1 MRIKRGRLLLLMLF
15 AFVFVVVILRM
26 TAEPKIP
33 EGSVLVIDLGGE
45 YVEGVETPWF
55 ERLLGDRQSTLLSLL
70 QTFAKAER
78 DDRLAAVLVR
88 VRPLDIGWAKA
99 QEVRD
104 AIGRLREAGR
114 RTIAY
119 FEVEQLGAN
128 LEYYVATATDEVYVA
143 PATTAPLVGLSAE
156 YYFLGGLWQKLGVGV
171 DVEQAGEFKSAT
183 EFLAGE
189 KMSDA
194 SRLVENSLLDS
205 FDAQFVNGIAAR
217 RGLDAAAL
225 RTLIDEAPADPR
237 ALVEVG
243 LADGVAFYD
252 EILEH
257 LGEPDVV
264 DEVVYGRVD
273 PASVGIDPQSRFA
286 LIYGNGPVVVGEGDR
301 SLTGDPVV
309 ASDTIAG
316 AIEDA
321 SSDPGIRAII
331 LRIDSPGGSPL
342 ASDVIWRAT
351 QRARES
357 GKPVVASFSDVA
369 ASGGYYV
376 ACGADAIVAE
386 PGSLTGSI
394 GAFVLRP
401 VLGGLLDKAGIGYEV
416 LTRAARADLLAS
428 TQPLSPAARRLLAE
442 EVTGIYEL
450 FVERVAAG
458 RELDLARVNEVARG
472 RVWTGLQAAQVGL
485 VDELGGLR
493 TAIDRGKELAGVD
506 SEEDV
511 QLVLYPAPRTFAER
525 VAEALQ
531 GRAQLALRTALP
543 VPEVLRDLERW
554 LASVPPLTPVLLPPF
569 VAEIR

>member
-26 TAEPKIP
+26 SAEPKIP

-78 DDRLAAVLVR
+78 DTRLAAVLVR
-88 VRPLDIGWAKA
+88 VRPLEIGWAKA

-128 LEYYVATATDEVYVA
+128 LEYYVATATDEFYVA

-171 DVEQAGEFKSAT
+171 EVEQAGEFKSAT

-217 RGLDAAAL
+217 RGLDAAAV
-225 RTLIDEAPADPR
+225 RALIDEAPANPQ
-237 ALVEVG
+237 ALVDVG

-252 EILEH
+252 EILED
-257 LGEPDVV
+257 LGEPHVV
-264 DEVVYGRVD
+264 DELVYGQVD

-286 LIYGNGPVVVGEGDR
+286 LIYGSGPVVVGEGDR

-321 SSDPGIRAII
+321 ASDPGIRAII

-401 VLGGLLDKAGIGYEV
+401 VLGGLFDKAGIGYEV
-416 LTRAARADLLAS
+416 LTRAAGR
-428 TQPLSPAARRLLAE
+428 ARRSARLDAAA
-442 EVTGIYEL
+442 VTGCASASRGGGDGHL
-450 FVERVAAG
+450 RAVRG
-458 RELDLARVNEVARG
+458 ARG
-472 RVWTGLQAAQVGL
+472 
-485 VDELGGLR
+485 GG
-493 TAIDRGKELAGVD
+493 
-506 SEEDV
+506 S
-511 QLVLYPAPRTFAER
+511 
-525 VAEALQ
+525 
-531 GRAQLALRTALP
+531 
-543 VPEVLRDLERW
+543 
-554 LASVPPLTPVLLPPF
+554 
-569 VAEIR
+569 

>member
-205 FDAQFVNGIAAR
+205 FDAQFVNGIATR

-525 VAEALQ
+525 VAEVLQ